1 MNRADL
7 PAKAHRGNP
16 YNSTTQATR
25 TQAQASTG
33 DLRSQLLMRAFVVL
47 ALAFAAAGCASRPV
61 EDLPALPR
69 MEYFREVMV
78 QTIPRGCWVEHNSG
92 YVGVA
97 PIVVRV
103 RTSERGY
110 PLGVNAITVQDS
122 SGAWE
127 RKMVPYGA
135 PVPERM
141 LFDLRG
147 LSGVRS
153 GVSLG
158 P

>member
-7 PAKAHRGNP
+7 PAKAHKGNP
-16 YNSTTQATR
+16 YNSTAQATR
-25 TQAQASTG
+25 TQPQASTG
-33 DLRSQLLMRAFVVL
+33 DLRSQLVMRAFLVL
-47 ALAFAAAGCASRPV
+47 ALATAGCASRPV
-61 EDLPALPR
+61 EDVAALPR

-122 SGAWE
+122 TGAWE
-127 RKMVPYGA
+127 RKMVQYGS

-147 LSGVRS
+147 LSGMRP

>member
-1 MNRADL
+1 
-7 PAKAHRGNP
+7 
-16 YNSTTQATR
+16 
-25 TQAQASTG
+25 
-33 DLRSQLLMRAFVVL
+33 MRRIIL
-47 ALAFAAAGCASRPV
+47 AAALSLVGCASRPEPVAYVPPV
-61 EDLPALPR
+61 EHWQ
-69 MEYFREVMV
+69 EVMV

-97 PIVVRV
+97 PIAVRV
-103 RTSERGY
+103 RSSERGL
-110 PLGVNAITVQDS
+110 PKGINAITVTHS

-127 RKMVPYGA
+127 RKMVRYGE

-147 LSGVRS
+147 LPGVAPALS
-153 GVSLG
+153 FG

>member
-33 DLRSQLLMRAFVVL
+33 DLRRQLLMRAFLVL
-47 ALAFAAAGCASRPV
+47 ALALAAAGCASRPV
-61 EDLPALPR
+61 EDAPA
-69 MEYFREVMV
+69 
-78 QTIPRGCWVEHNSG
+78 
-92 YVGVA
+92 VA

-122 SGAWE
+122 TGAWE
-127 RKMVPYGA
+127 RKMVQYGS

-147 LSGVRS
+147 LSGMRP
-153 GVSLG
+153 GVSFG

>member
-1 MNRADL
+1 
-7 PAKAHRGNP
+7 
-16 YNSTTQATR
+16 
-25 TQAQASTG
+25 
-33 DLRSQLLMRAFVVL
+33 MRRMFLVL
-47 ALAFAAAGCASRPV
+47 AVAAAGCASTPER
-61 EDLPALPR
+61 ELSRTLPAA
-69 MEYFREVMV
+69 EHFREVMV
-78 QTIPRGCWVEHNSG
+78 QSIPRGCWVDHNAG

-110 PLGVNAITVQDS
+110 PLGVNAITVTHS

-127 RKMVPYGA
+127 RKMVRYGE

-147 LSGVRS
+147 LSGV
-153 GVSLG
+153 G
-158 P
+158 PALSWR

>member
-1 MNRADL
+1 M
-7 PAKAHRGNP
+7 
-16 YNSTTQATR
+16 NSTTQATR
-25 TQAQASTG
+25 TQPQASAG
-33 DLRSQLLMRAFVVL
+33 DLRSQIVMRAFLVLGL
-47 ALAFAAAGCASRPV
+47 ALAVAGCASRPA
-61 EDLPALPR
+61 EDVPALPP
-69 MEYFREVMV
+69 MEHFREVMV

-122 SGAWE
+122 TGAWE
-127 RKMVPYGA
+127 RKMVQYGS

-147 LSGVRS
+147 LSGMRP

>member
-1 MNRADL
+1 
-7 PAKAHRGNP
+7 
-16 YNSTTQATR
+16 
-25 TQAQASTG
+25 
-33 DLRSQLLMRAFVVL
+33 MRACLVL
-47 ALAFAAAGCASRPV
+47 ALAAAGCAARPV
-61 EDLPALPR
+61 EDVPALPR

-122 SGAWE
+122 TGAWE
-127 RKMVPYGA
+127 RKMVRYGG

-147 LSGVRS
+147 LSGLQP

>member
-1 MNRADL
+1 MRRLLLLVMA
-7 PAKAHRGNP
+7 
-16 YNSTTQATR
+16 
-25 TQAQASTG
+25 AS
-33 DLRSQLLMRAFVVL
+33 
-47 ALAFAAAGCASRPV
+47 AAGCASRPEPDAYVPPV
-61 EDLPALPR
+61 EHS
-69 MEYFREVMV
+69 REVMV
-78 QTIPRGCWVEHNSG
+78 QTIPRGCWVDHNSG

-97 PIVVRV
+97 PIAVRV

-110 PLGVNAITVQDS
+110 PLGVNAITVTHS

-127 RKMVPYGA
+127 RKMVRYGE

-147 LSGVRS
+147 LPGVKPALS
-153 GVSLG
+153 FG